1 MKEPTRHQYLM
12 ESEVESIRLD
22 LKTEPRSVQ
31 RQARWSGVKPGMR
44 LGDLGCGPGKTT
56 FYLHKMV
63 QPGGSALGIDISPRR
78 IEYAKAHYEAPGL
91 EFRVGDIRGSLD
103 PHGKFDFLWAR
114 FVLEYNRSSAY
125 EIVRSAASAL
135 KPGGILCLIDLDYNC
150 LSHFGHSPAL
160 ERAMNG
166 LMRHLE
172 QRADFDPYVGRKLY
186 SYLYDLGFSGIR
198 VQLTP
203 HHLIYGKLKE
213 KDLFNWT
220 KKIEIAAKDSGYP
233 FKEFENGYEGFHAE
247 FEKFFYDPRRFTYS
261 PVIVCCAKK
270 PRQARS

>member
-1 MKEPTRHQYLM
+1 MKEPTRQRYLM

-22 LKTEPRSVQ
+22 LKTVPRSVQ

-63 QPGGSALGIDISPRR
+63 QPGGSALGIDISPHR
-78 IEYAKAHYEAPGL
+78 IEYAREHYQAPGL
-91 EFRVGDIRGSLD
+91 DFCVGDIRDSLE
-103 PHGKFDFLWAR
+103 PHGKFDFPWAR
-114 FVLEYNRSSAY
+114 FGLEYNRTSAL
-125 EIVRSAASAL
+125 EIVRAVTSAL

-150 LSHFGHSPAL
+150 LSHYGHSSVLETAL
-160 ERAMNG
+160 NG

-172 QRADFDPYVGRKLY
+172 KRRDFDPYVGRKLY
-186 SYLYDLGFSGIR
+186 SYLYDLGYSEIR

-203 HHLIYGKLKE
+203 HHLIYGELDE

-220 KKIEIAAKDSGYP
+220 KKIEIAAKGSGYP
-233 FKEFENGYEGFHAE
+233 FKEFENGFEGFYLE
-247 FEKFFYDPRRFTYS
+247 CKKFFHDPRRFTYS
-261 PVIVCCAKK
+261 PVIVCRGKK
-270 PRQARS
+270 PR